1 MNYPA
6 SEVNYEQAIVAPSV
20 MFLLQL
26 YMETGRQK
34 YLDGAKI
41 QMPVLEAFN
50 GKQPSYHLNEIAVRH
65 WDGYWFVSGKCGE
78 ILFHTIGVHC
88 QELLFIFIRN
98 VREIIHIKSVQ
109 RIL

>member
-65 WDGYWFVSGKCGE
+65 WDGYWFGKREMWE

>member
-1 MNYPA
+1 MLICKENIKSLENDYIAVGDTFLKNGLNYPA

-41 QMPVLEAFN
+41 QMPVLEFSMAN
-50 GKQPSYHLNEIAVRH
+50 NPV
-65 WDGYWFVSGKCGE
+65 
-78 ILFHTIGVHC
+78 
-88 QELLFIFIRN
+88 
-98 VREIIHIKSVQ
+98 II
-109 RIL
+109 